1 MKVPGTRTL
10 LIAMILAFAVTSN
23 AEAKK
28 AKPSFWTPPPPPPTT
43 GGTTSGGSTGGG
55 GTSSGSGTPAVPE
68 PASMALMG
76 LGTAGL
82 LYARRRRRAAATTE

>member
-1 MKVPGTRTL
+1 MKIPRARTL

-28 AKPSFWTPPPPPPTT
+28 AKPSFWTPPPTT
-43 GGTTSGGSTGGG
+43 GGSTSGGSTGGG

-82 LYARRRRRAAATTE
+82 LYAHRRRRAAATAE